1 MATITLNATAYNDAM
16 KYAKT
21 QNISV
26 DEFVVSLITNYV
38 QSKKKKFSLQPIEE
52 LAPELQEILN
62 MPINGQIDADDIN
75 GEKARM
81 EYYKEKYELW
91 KSSFE
96 DMLQFES
103 AYATGCEL
111 IITRNKKHFPQ
122 DAIQLLEP
130 SEFFDCYWSVD

>member
-52 LAPELQEILN
+52 LAPALQSL
-62 MPINGQIDADDIN
+62 P
-75 GEKARM
+75 RR
-81 EYYKEKYELW
+81 
-91 KSSFE
+91 S
-96 DMLQFES
+96 
-103 AYATGCEL
+103 
-111 IITRNKKHFPQ
+111 
-122 DAIQLLEP
+122 
-130 SEFFDCYWSVD
+130 

>member
-75 GEKARM
+75 VEKARM
-81 EYYKEKYELW
+81 EYYKEKYEI
-91 KSSFE
+91 S
-96 DMLQFES
+96 
-103 AYATGCEL
+103 
-111 IITRNKKHFPQ
+111 IRN
-122 DAIQLLEP
+122 
-130 SEFFDCYWSVD
+130 WM

>member
-62 MPINGQIDADDIN
+62 MPINGKIDADDIN

-81 EYYKEKYELW
+81 EYYKEKYEL
-91 KSSFE
+91 
-96 DMLQFES
+96 
-103 AYATGCEL
+103 
-111 IITRNKKHFPQ
+111 
-122 DAIQLLEP
+122 
-130 SEFFDCYWSVD
+130 